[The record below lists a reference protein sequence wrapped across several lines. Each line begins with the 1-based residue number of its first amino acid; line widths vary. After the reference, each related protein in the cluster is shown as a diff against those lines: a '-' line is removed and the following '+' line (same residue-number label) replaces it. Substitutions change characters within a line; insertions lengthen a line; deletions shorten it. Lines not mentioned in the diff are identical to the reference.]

1 MAKTTPIVRGNTLTY
16 QQDGQEQVLLVETP
30 AWYAWLES
38 ASSFAFTSQAG
49 TFTARKERAGNQRGG
64 WYWKAYRTHHGKLT
78 SLYLG
83 KSETVTLA
91 RLEAVAQALA
101 DALVET
107 APDNDAGAAV
117 PSARASTQ
125 GMRGDSLPPLLST
138 KLHRPLP
145 RAHLVRRPHL
155 AERLA
160 QGVMGPLTLVS
171 APAGFGKTTLLAQWL
186 TESGTPAAWLS
197 LEPQDNEPVRF
208 LSYLIA
214 AVQTLE
220 PRLGSVALTLLQS
233 PHPATPETVLTLL
246 TNDVVS
252 CARDRGDFALVL
264 DDYHVIEA
272 APIHQALLFLLEHLP
287 PQMHLIIATRAD
299 PPLPLSRLRGRGQL
313 TELRAAELR
322 FATEEVQMFL
332 RTVMGLD
339 LSLQEMALLQQR
351 TEGWIAG
358 LQLAALS
365 LRGRTDV
372 SAFLAAFSGS
382 HRFVLD
388 YLSEEVFARQDASVQ
403 TFLLH
408 TSVLDRLS
416 GSLCEAVTGQGGGQG
431 MLEALE
437 QANLFVVS
445 LDDERRWY
453 RYHHLFAEVLRSHLF
468 QTQPRLVPALHGRAS
483 LWYEQHQ
490 LPAEAV
496 QHALAA
502 PDFERATSLIE
513 QWAIPLALG
522 GEINTV
528 LAWLN
533 TLPDELVRARPFL
546 CLSHASLL
554 TLTNRL
560 EAAEARLQDAERCVQ
575 RGMPAE
581 PAQIILGW
589 VFLTRAGLALF
600 FGAITQ
606 AVSLAHRALTLLP
619 ETEGD
624 VRSSAILTAA
634 SAFLVSGDVTIVPER
649 EVVLAEA
656 SVRASGNPHTA
667 IRGICLLARLHV
679 LQGRLRAAAAVYGQ
693 GLQLMPLPEVLQ
705 TLVINNLF
713 YCFGLGELHYEQNDL
728 DEASQTLAQG
738 MEMIREGLSVEAY
751 AAALGYTALARLLQA
766 RGISSQALATL
777 DTFTHLAEARHFAPP
792 WLAHMAAVRVQLE
805 LVQGNLPSALRW
817 MDASGLSCDDTELPY
832 PRERE
837 YLTLA
842 RVRIA
847 QGRNDPAGPFL
858 QDALHLLDR
867 LLENAEAKARMGS
880 ALEILVLQSLAL
892 HALGD
897 RARALSTLERALT
910 QASPEGYVRLF
921 VDEGTPMRS
930 LLRLAR
936 QHGIVPDYVAILL
949 SAFGEQP
956 EGRSS
961 PQASRPVALLEPLT
975 VREREV
981 LQLLVA
987 GASNREIA
995 RRLVVSLGTVKKHIS
1010 NICGKLGVQ
1019 SRTQAAARAHALHL
1033 L

>member
-1 MAKTTPIVRGNTLTY
+1 MAKTTPIVRENTLTY
-16 QQDGQEQVLLVETP
+16 QQDGQEQVLLVETA
-30 AWYAWLES
+30 AWYAWLET

-91 RLEAVAQALA
+91 RLKAVAQALA

-107 APDNDAGAAV
+107 APDNDAGAAGSPV
-117 PSARASTQ
+117 QAAAP
-125 GMRGDSLPPLLST
+125 GMRGDSLSPLLST

-155 AERLA
+155 GERLA
-160 QGVMGPLTLVS
+160 QGVLGPLTLVS
-171 APAGFGKTTLLAQWL
+171 APAGFGKTTLLAQWFV
-186 TESGTPAAWLS
+186 ESGMPVAWLS
-197 LEPQDNEPVRF
+197 LEPPDNELVRF

-214 AVQTLE
+214 ALQTLD
-220 PRLGSVALTLLQS
+220 PQLGSVALPLLQS
-233 PHPATPETVLTLL
+233 PHPAAPETVLTLL

-252 CARDRGDFALVL
+252 RARDRGDFALVL

-287 PQMHLIIATRAD
+287 PQMHLILATRAD
-299 PPLPLSRLRGRGQL
+299 PPLPLSRLRARGQL

-322 FATEEVQMFL
+322 FATQEVQTFL

-339 LSLQEMALLQQR
+339 LSTQEMALLQQR

-365 LRGRTDV
+365 LRGRSDV

-388 YLSEEVFARQDASVQ
+388 YLSEEVLTRQPAEVQ
-403 TFLLH
+403 AFLLQ
-408 TSVLDRLS
+408 TSILDRLS
-416 GSLCEAVTGQGGGQG
+416 GPLCEAVTEQKGSQA

-468 QTQPRLVPALHGRAS
+468 QTQPRLVPALHRRAS

-502 PDFERATSLIE
+502 PDFERASSLIE
-513 QWAIPLALG
+513 QCALPLALG

-546 CLSHASLL
+546 CLYHAALL
-554 TLTNRL
+554 SLTNRL
-560 EAAEARLQDAERCVQ
+560 EAAEARLEDAERCVGQ
-575 RGMPAE
+575 GMPAE
-581 PAQIILGW
+581 PAQSVLGW

-600 FGAITQ
+600 FGEIAQ

-634 SAFLVSGDVTIVPER
+634 SAFLVSGDVAIASER

-656 SVRASGNPHTA
+656 SVHDSGNPHTA
-667 IRGICLLARLHV
+667 IRGICLLTQLHV
-679 LQGRLRAAAAVYGQ
+679 LQGRLRVAAAVYAQ

-705 TLVINNLF
+705 TSNYLF
-713 YCFGLGELHYEQNDL
+713 YCFGLGELRYEHNEL
-728 DEASQTLAQG
+728 DEASQRLAQG
-738 MEMIREGLSVEAY
+738 MEMIREGMSVEAY
-751 AAALGYTALARLLQA
+751 VVALGYTAMARLQQA
-766 RGISSQALATL
+766 RGDPSQALATL
-777 DTFTHLAEARHFAPP
+777 DTFTHLATARHFAPH
-792 WLAHMAAVRVQLE
+792 WRAHMAAVRVQLE
-805 LVQGNLPSALRW
+805 LAQGNLASAISW
-817 MDASGLSCDDTELPY
+817 MEASGLSCDDPELPY

-837 YLTLA
+837 YLALA

-858 QDALHLLDR
+858 PEALHLLDR
-867 LLENAEAKARMGS
+867 LLKDAEAKARMGS

-892 HALGD
+892 QVLGD
-897 RARALSTLERALT
+897 RARALSTLGRALT
-910 QASPEGYVRLF
+910 FAEPEGYVRLF
-921 VDEGTPMRS
+921 VDEGRPMVA
-930 LLRLAR
+930 LLRQAYAR
-936 QHGIVPDYVAILL
+936 GIAPDYVATLL
-949 SAFGEQP
+949 SVADAPKF
-956 EGRSS
+956 
-961 PQASRPVALLEPLT
+961 PVLAPAGSLLEPLT
-975 VREREV
+975 EREREV
-981 LQLLVA
+981 LRLLVK
-987 GASNREIA
+987 GLSNHAMARE
-995 RRLVVSLGTVKKHIS
+995 LVVTVGTVKSHVNHIY
-1010 NICGKLGVQ
+1010 GKLGVQ
-1019 SRTQAAARAHALHL
+1019 SRTQAIARAHTLHL